1 MATLANWQE
10 NMAILWKIVTQK
22 VLALETCWLTEEGSR
37 ANLGGGWGRGGG
49 NVDASKTG
57 ISFSNSQIYPS
68 VHFQG
73 RVWGVGWI
81 AGQSWS
87 VHCLALRLILFS
99 LYFWLSPHATDYIEG
114 NSMLLL
120 FFAFKILCNDWII
133 YTELYF
139 KNLLVVT
146 ARCGFFLYWYS
157 SRLTRTQ
164 SRP

>member
-1 MATLANWQE
+1 
-10 NMAILWKIVTQK
+10 MAILWKIVTQK

-99 LYFWLSPHATDYIEG
+99 LYFWLSPHATDYTEG

-146 ARCGFFLYWYS
+146 ARCEFSLYWYS